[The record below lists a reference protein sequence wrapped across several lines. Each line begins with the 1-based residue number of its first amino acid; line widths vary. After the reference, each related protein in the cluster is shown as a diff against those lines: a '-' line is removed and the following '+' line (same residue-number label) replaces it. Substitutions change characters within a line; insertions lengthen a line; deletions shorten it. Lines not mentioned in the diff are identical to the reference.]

1 MVSGMLIACEA
12 AGRRHS
18 SSPGSRRRVVRIKP
32 PLSGECFACEH
43 KSFFKLFVNSVVKI
57 VCRFRGRMDTL
68 TVEHLIGWDG
78 LLREDERQVRASVR
92 RVVRELFLTR
102 IVADYEAGRFAVELV
117 PAPAR
122 LGLLGAD
129 LQGSRLAG
137 RGAAADGL
145 ACPQVGSVRLGPR

>member
-92 RVVRELFLTR
+92 RVVRELFFTR
-102 IVADYEAGRFAVELV
+102 ILAHYEAGRL
-117 PAPAR
+117 PR
-122 LGLLGAD
+122 
-129 LQGSRLAG
+129 
-137 RGAAADGL
+137 
-145 ACPQVGSVRLGPR
+145 RLGPGTAPPRPLRATPPSHRRAPTGALARAPP